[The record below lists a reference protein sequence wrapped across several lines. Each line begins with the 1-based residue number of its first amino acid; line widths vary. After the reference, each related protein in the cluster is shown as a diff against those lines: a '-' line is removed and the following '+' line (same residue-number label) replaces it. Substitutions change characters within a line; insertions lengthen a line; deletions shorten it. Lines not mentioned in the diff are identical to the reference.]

1 MKPQSVFYEEW
12 LRSLREQYK
21 HVLRKNDKR
30 TLSSLTAVMNNV
42 GFRAEELAQLRFEA
56 TMHIDDL
63 GADDS
68 VDMSSLSQPQTA
80 DLPPA
85 VTDRPANMSND
96 EKPTA
101 EASQPTA
108 PAAAASDEDS
118 AGAFPVAD
126 FSEKE
131 DRTETEP
138 VTFEDSVAADALQ
151 TEATEDDA
159 ASDEDD
165 AEPDPD
171 APAQMN
177 LF

>member
-42 GFRAEELAQLRFEA
+42 GFRAEELAQLRLEA

-63 GADDS
+63 GAYDS
-68 VDMSSLSQPQTA
+68 ADMSRLSQPQTA

-85 VTDRPANMSND
+85 VTERPAKMSND

-101 EASQPTA
+101 EESQPSA
-108 PAAAASDEDS
+108 PAAASDEDS
-118 AGAFPVAD
+118 AGTFPVAD

-151 TEATEDDA
+151 TEATEADP

-171 APAQMN
+171 APAQMS